1 MKKVVD
7 QALVDV
13 ATGYKKDAQMGRIDD
28 LMGVFVH
35 HVKSVAPWWSR
46 MRDSQLRSAWKDGEN
61 ASIVMGK
68 AQNKLAAIPIKIIPN
83 DLSIVAHVRQ
93 ANDFS
98 ERLMNNSELG
108 LGLHQTMLKFAEDYL
123 GQDNGAFLEI
133 LGEGDPAGPIVG
145 PVLGIRHLDASYCTR
160 TSDPVYPVIYTG
172 EDGKQYKFHNARVIF
187 ISQMPSAKREM
198 HNVGFC
204 SMSRSLRIV
213 QNMHN
218 VLNYQDE
225 KMGARAASQILIGSG
240 ITGKEIIKT
249 IAASSHMMDNLG
261 LENMARTVALGSAT
275 GDIDLK
281 RIELNNFDPFD
292 EETTKTFA
300 AYALAS
306 AWGLEFQEL
315 IPVSG
320 TKNSEIVSLQRARVG
335 LPQAFIKSFT
345 QQANMKL
352 VPPYLQ
358 IQMDFVDDQ
367 ADQQHAIIEDITS
380 RSFER
385 QMAAGVTTPEVVQQ
399 ILFERG
405 YINRSQLRSMQLSR
419 GKLENGTP
427 VQSIF
432 FNKSYKNQILVPESL
447 LLVDENEPEVA
458 LAAIAAN
465 KVFIYNIVGT
475 TSSGVTHNQAEE
487 VLVALEWLE
496 KEYKSINMKP
506 IDVIVDNEKPVD
518 EDVEDEDSESED
530 VPHPMDGRLTN
541 QEAGKATDFFLRN
554 NQQFMTNELMKQ
566 NKPWKNF
573 KNTLEGL
580 FSQSK

>member
-1 MKKVVD
+1 MDEIVEKDVD
-7 QALVDV
+7 QEIVSL
-13 ATGYKKDAQMGRIDD
+13 ATGFEQREVMGRVDS

-35 HVKSVAPWWSR
+35 RDIKAVAPWWSR
-46 MRDSQLRSAWKDGEN
+46 TRDSQLRSFWKDGEN

-68 AQNKLAAIPIKIIPN
+68 AQNKLAAIPIKIVPN

-93 ANDFS
+93 ANMFI
-98 ERLMNNSELG
+98 ERLTNNSEFG

-123 GQDNGAFLEI
+123 GQDNGAFMEI
-133 LGEGDPAGPIVG
+133 LGDGDPSGPIIG
-145 PVLGIRHLDASYCTR
+145 PVMGVRHLDSSYCTR
-160 TSDPVYPVIYTG
+160 TADPIYPVIYTG
-172 EDGKQYKFHNARVIF
+172 EDGKDYKIHNARIIF

-204 SMSRSLRIV
+204 SMSRSLRII

-225 KMGARAASQILIGSG
+225 KMGARAASQILVGSG

-261 LENMARTVALGSAT
+261 LENLARTVALGSAT

-292 EETTKTFA
+292 ESTTKTFA

-315 IPVSG
+315 IPIQG
-320 TKNSEIVSLQRARVG
+320 TKSSEIVSLQRARVG
-335 LPQAFIKSFT
+335 LPQAFMKSFMH
-345 QQANMKL
+345 QANIKL

-358 IQMDFVDDQ
+358 VQMDYVDDQ

-399 ILFERG
+399 VMFERG
-405 YINRSQLRSMQLSR
+405 YINRGQLRSMQLAR

-427 VQSIF
+427 VQSLF
-432 FNKSYKNQILVPESL
+432 FNKSYESYFLVPESL
-447 LLVDENEPEVA
+447 LLGGDDPEAA
-458 LAAIAAN
+458 LAAIKAN
-465 KVFIYNIVGT
+465 EVYIYNIVGT
-475 TSSGVTHNQAEE
+475 TGSGIVHNQAEE
-487 VLVALEWLE
+487 ALLALDWL
-496 KEYKSINMKP
+496 KSEYKNSLMQQQMEP
-506 IDVIVDNEKPVD
+506 D
-518 EDVEDEDSESED
+518 EEGEQEEEDD
-530 VPHPMDGRLTN
+530 VPASQDGKLTN
-541 QEAGKATDFFLRN
+541 QESGEK
-554 NQQFMTNELMKQ
+554 
-566 NKPWKNF
+566 
-573 KNTLEGL
+573 
-580 FSQSK
+580 

>member
-1 MKKVVD
+1 MDEIVEKDVD
-7 QALVDV
+7 QEIVSL
-13 ATGYKKDAQMGRIDD
+13 ATGFEQREVMGRVDS

-35 HVKSVAPWWSR
+35 RDIKAVAPWWSR
-46 MRDSQLRSAWKDGEN
+46 TRDKDGEN

-68 AQNKLAAIPIKIIPN
+68 AQNKLAAIPIKIVPN

-93 ANDFS
+93 ANMFI
-98 ERLMNNSELG
+98 ERLTNNSEFG

-123 GQDNGAFLEI
+123 GQDNGAFMEI
-133 LGEGDPAGPIVG
+133 LGDGDPSGPIIG
-145 PVLGIRHLDASYCTR
+145 PVMGVRHLDSSYCTR
-160 TSDPVYPVIYTG
+160 TADPIYPVIYTG
-172 EDGKQYKFHNARVIF
+172 EDGKDYKIHNARIIF

-204 SMSRSLRIV
+204 SMSRSLRII

-225 KMGARAASQILIGSG
+225 KMGARAASQILVGSG

-261 LENMARTVALGSAT
+261 LENLARTVALGSAT

-292 EETTKTFA
+292 ESTTKTFA

-315 IPVSG
+315 IPIQG
-320 TKNSEIVSLQRARVG
+320 TKSSEIVSLQRARVG
-335 LPQAFIKSFT
+335 LPQAFMKSFMH
-345 QQANMKL
+345 QANIKL

-358 IQMDFVDDQ
+358 VQMDYVDDQ

-399 ILFERG
+399 VMFERG
-405 YINRSQLRSMQLSR
+405 YINRGQLRSMQLAR

-427 VQSIF
+427 VQSLF
-432 FNKSYKNQILVPESL
+432 FNKSYESYFLVPESL
-447 LLVDENEPEVA
+447 LLGGDDPEAA
-458 LAAIAAN
+458 LAAIKAN
-465 KVFIYNIVGT
+465 EVYIYNIVGT
-475 TSSGVTHNQAEE
+475 TGSGIVHNQAEE
-487 VLVALEWLE
+487 ALLALDWL
-496 KEYKSINMKP
+496 KSEYKNSLMQQQMEP
-506 IDVIVDNEKPVD
+506 D
-518 EDVEDEDSESED
+518 EEGEQEEEDD
-530 VPHPMDGRLTN
+530 VPASQDGKLTN
-541 QEAGKATDFFLRN
+541 QESGEK
-554 NQQFMTNELMKQ
+554 
-566 NKPWKNF
+566 
-573 KNTLEGL
+573 
-580 FSQSK
+580 